1 MGVDRLTQILENL
14 AREQPTRSI
23 HLKTTERQSR
33 SATSARSVPL
43 TISND
48 YMQTSKSQRFFDR
61 VVVGFSNGMKDHR
74 AAYCD
79 GTRCAE
85 VKFHPTIVDKP
96 VAVEISKQFMD
107 DMIYNTLSIPF
118 PLNSYYVGPK
128 ELIEALPSAER
139 LPDGEVIGRPCDVFL
154 FKAVGPADRKE
165 DLVYH
170 LDKQT
175 SVPLKVACFIQ
186 PEHLAIDRPYWTWE
200 ATTLDDVEGHHVPLS
215 SLRTKF
221 VVKDASREVRPQV
234 NMTTA
239 IGVDEV
245 EFDREIPATAFWPA
259 YQDDVPVIDLIHGK
273 TIHAPKHKTAALPPD
288 VIRVAEPGS
297 TPWALLGGAFLVV
310 ALIAAAMGLRSRLSS
325 GGPGRRPA

>member
-1 MGVDRLTQILENL
+1 MSATAAQAACSRSAISNESECQPEPFPRQSPGVGSRHQPSAGVYWDLSVVTDARFSSVTGDIAHPNWVFQNGDWLRVFEVPVPVLKQLLRGTPMGVDRLTQILENL

-107 DMIYNTLSIPF
+107 DMIYNTLSI
-118 PLNSYYVGPK
+118 
-128 ELIEALPSAER
+128 
-139 LPDGEVIGRPCDVFL
+139 
-154 FKAVGPADRKE
+154 
-165 DLVYH
+165 
-170 LDKQT
+170 
-175 SVPLKVACFIQ
+175 
-186 PEHLAIDRPYWTWE
+186 
-200 ATTLDDVEGHHVPLS
+200 
-215 SLRTKF
+215 
-221 VVKDASREVRPQV
+221 
-234 NMTTA
+234 
-239 IGVDEV
+239 
-245 EFDREIPATAFWPA
+245 
-259 YQDDVPVIDLIHGK
+259 
-273 TIHAPKHKTAALPPD
+273 
-288 VIRVAEPGS
+288 
-297 TPWALLGGAFLVV
+297 
-310 ALIAAAMGLRSRLSS
+310 
-325 GGPGRRPA
+325 